1 MPALI
6 GTMMIFSESRGL
18 KKRCGESA
26 DRRGSLRDGSNP
38 KSNMKSTIGA
48 PISASSSNASVRDA
62 AKKRCFTDPLRY
74 VTGFQAGSTQSRKNR
89 ARQRGAVRFPCCIH
103 KKRPKRKWPLVCI
116 RQFTPCPVF
125 HSLHAEGPRQVGS
138 FISIRSV
145 PTTMSTRPR
154 AAFLDRCSLNTSA
167 EKPIET
173 KMLSLSIGTTTLARP
188 SCSAL

>member
-1 MPALI
+1 MFAKICWRMTSETAYARFKAAALRSSSPTISSTGIGSGMPALI

-89 ARQRGAVRFPCCIH
+89 ARQRGAVRFLCCIH
-103 KKRPKRKWPLVCI
+103 KN
-116 RQFTPCPVF
+116 
-125 HSLHAEGPRQVGS
+125 GPRENGLWFAYGNSLLVPC
-138 FISIRSV
+138 FIPYTQKARV
-145 PTTMSTRPR
+145 RLE
-154 AAFLDRCSLNTSA
+154 ALSA
-167 EKPIET
+167 SEV
-173 KMLSLSIGTTTLARP
+173 SRRR
-188 SCSAL
+188 